1 MKEVKEKKKFR
12 IYPFF
17 LGMALI
23 SFIAY
28 LIIEIMNYTSF
39 LNFIPKL
46 LGIIVI
52 FLFLICFIIISF
64 KNKEKRKITVVVGSL
79 LIILYSVF
87 NCLLTLNIIN
97 LPNDEYIPNFYNQ
110 PLTVINEWKEK
121 NNIEIIENYE
131 YNDKIKKYYVIAQD
145 KNYPTLSKDIEE
157 LTLTISL
164 GPDYNKEIIVP
175 NFIGLNYQDV
185 LKYAE
190 ENYLNNVS
198 FEFVP
203 SANQLDTII
212 SQDGSGTRKR
222 SDKILFTVATN
233 EENKET
239 NIIDFK
245 GKSLLYAQTWLARN
259 GFKVDIK
266 YDYSEK
272 IDKDYVIDQ
281 SVINE
286 TKDPEVDTI
295 TLTVSKGKMIVAPD
309 INNMSTE
316 EINEW
321 IMENGIKV
329 KYNEIYDDNT
339 ALGDVVSSSIKK
351 DDVVGVG
358 TEIEITI
365 SKGNLEMIKVNNI
378 NEFVNW
384 AETNKIDY
392 QINYEYS
399 NTIPKDAIIK
409 TSHQIGEKIKIDDT
423 VIITVSKGKSI
434 SIPNFIGMSK
444 KAIQEKCSNI
454 NLSCSFKKGGLTEN
468 TKADIAISQSK
479 KANTVVSEGTSLII
493 TVSSGIIE
501 KVNIPS
507 FKNKTKSEIQ
517 SSCKSLG
524 ITCNF
529 KYQSGYSSVN
539 KDVCISQSKEGTINK
554 GSSITITL
562 SNGPAKTYTII
573 IDANQLSSGNP
584 TATKNTLESKL
595 KNACPGVN
603 FNFKFEKAN
612 SGIGYLSP
620 NSEVKVG
627 SNKLVQGKTYNVIIN
642 SN

>member
-479 KANTVVSEGTSLII
+479 KANTIVSEGTSLII

>member
-87 NCLLTLNIIN
+87 NSLLTLNIIN

-517 SSCKSLG
+517 SSCKSLD